1 MRGAKKRWAVVCA
14 LALWPLASCG
24 AARGNHDARAP
35 QDAPGGPSV
44 ETLAAG
50 PSEPVPTRPTSE
62 APVAE
67 RSGTAVAVE
76 AAVGAL
82 EGRLEPEELAPPLLE
97 CLLDRPVFRSFAAML
112 LVTELEKEL
121 AGDPYTIFVP
131 NDRAFQ
137 LLSLEN
143 RLELF
148 EIGDP
153 DLMADVVRRHVVR
166 GLYSAEDVAKAGELT
181 TLAGTRLRIEAIGG
195 LPVVDGA
202 QLLGSRDTDEGM
214 MHEIDRVLLP

>member
-1 MRGAKKRWAVVCA
+1 MRSAVVCA
-14 LALWPLASCG
+14 LALCPLASCG
-24 AARGNHDARAP
+24 AGSNHDARAP
-35 QDAPGGPSV
+35 QGSGASIEV
-44 ETLAAG
+44 LAAG
-50 PSEPVPTRPTSE
+50 PSEPAQTS
-62 APVAE
+62 ARTSAPPVAA
-67 RSGTAVAVE
+67 RGSTAVAVE

-82 EGRLEPEELAPPLLE
+82 EGRLAQEDEPPPPLLE

-121 AGDPYTIFVP
+121 GGEPYTIFVP

-137 LLSLEN
+137 LLSLER

-153 DLMADVVRRHVVR
+153 DLMVDVVRRHVVR
-166 GLYSAEDVAKAGELT
+166 GLFSAEDVAKAGELT
-181 TLAGTRLRIEAIGG
+181 TLAGTRIRIDEIGG
-195 LPVVDGA
+195 VPVVDGA